1 MVGWMQVW
9 VDMTFPVAQM
19 TFARRASYS
28 RCGMQDT
35 VLVNSIPMPNHHNYS
50 NRLVYDVG

>member
-1 MVGWMQVW
+1 MIGCTTNILKGVVRYGRL
-9 VDMTFPVAQM
+9 DAGLGGRMTFLVAQM

-35 VLVNSIPMPNHHNYS
+35 A
-50 NRLVYDVG
+50 